1 DRVRIFDETRS
12 RRPIHHGFFFGVLQ
26 IFTRG
31 RESRRRL
38 RPRLPSALRSPPPVL
53 RRRPDLH
60 PASDFPSPSEGSRYG
75 QVGINLVST
84 LKLQLMENLMEEVL
98 AVLLLD
104 ARLEFLFL
112 KKICNLNLI
121 EGDQARAG

>member
-1 DRVRIFDETRS
+1 M
-12 RRPIHHGFFFGVLQ
+12 
-26 IFTRG
+26 
-31 RESRRRL
+31 ES
-38 RPRLPSALRSPPPVL
+38 PFSN
-53 RRRPDLH
+53 
-60 PASDFPSPSEGSRYG
+60 EQRYG
-75 QVGINLVST
+75 QAGINLVST

-121 EGDQARAG
+121 EGF

>member
-1 DRVRIFDETRS
+1 MITHEFQPHKYITLEERERARERGGEGAPVVVGWWPHLAPNPPLSIYISDPPLAHRDRVRIFDETRS
-12 RRPIHHGFFFGVLQ
+12 RRSIHHGFFFGVLQ

-60 PASDFPSPSEGSRYG
+60 PASDFPSPA
-75 QVGINLVST
+75 
-84 LKLQLMENLMEEVL
+84 K
-98 AVLLLD
+98 
-104 ARLEFLFL
+104 AR
-112 KKICNLNLI
+112 
-121 EGDQARAG
+121 